1 MISQKEIVTIN
12 NYPGKEV
19 TEVLGYVKGSVVQS
33 KHVGRDFMAG
43 LKTIVGGELKGYTE
57 MLEEARQIATERMLK
72 EADALGADAIIG
84 FKIQTSAVTQGA
96 SEIIAYGT
104 AVKLK

>member
-1 MISQKEIVTIN
+1 MIDQKNIVTIN
-12 NYPGKEV
+12 NYPGKEIAD
-19 TEVLGYVKGSVVQS
+19 VLGYVKGSVVQS

-43 LKTIVGGELKGYTE
+43 LKTIVGGEIKGYTE

-72 EADALGADAIIG
+72 EADLLGADAVIG

-104 AVKLK
+104 AVTFK

>member
-12 NYPGKEV
+12 TYPGKEV

-57 MLEEARQIATERMLK
+57 MLEEARQIATERMLQ
-72 EADALGADAIIG
+72 EADALDADAVIG

>member
-19 TEVLGYVKGSVVQS
+19 TEVLGYVKGAVVQS

-57 MLEEARQIATERMLK
+57 MLEEARQIATERMLQ
-72 EADALGADAIIG
+72 EADALGADAVIG

-104 AVKLK
+104 AVKFK